1 MNEKIIMFDMDGT
14 LLDLAFDDMIWNQ
27 QLPLRHAQT
36 HQCSLE
42 QSKDSLFAY
51 YQEYKHTLAWY
62 SSRAWTAKVGVDVL
76 ELQYELQEHIQM
88 RPGCLALLD
97 TLKKHGYQCWL
108 LTNADVASLELK
120 MKNVNLSDFFEVMVS
135 SEQLQYAKEDQGFWQ
150 TLQQLHPFEP
160 AQCVFVD
167 DTMPVLA
174 AAEQFGIGQLVT
186 ILQPSSL
193 NVPRIAAEL
202 DYPAIQ
208 DLTELL
214 PLIKPTLQLKE
225 SHA

>member
-1 MNEKIIMFDMDGT
+1 MNDTIVMFDMDGT

-36 HQCSLE
+36 HQCSLS
-42 QSKDSLFAY
+42 QSQDTLFAY

-76 ELQYELQEHIQM
+76 ALQYDLQENIQM
-88 RPGCLALLD
+88 RPGCIAMLD
-97 TLKKHGYQCWL
+97 LLKKRGYRCWL

-120 MKNVNLSDFFEVMVS
+120 MKNVNLTDYFEVMVS
-135 SEQLQYAKEDQGFWQ
+135 SEQLQYAKEDQGFWE
-150 TLQQLHPFEP
+150 TLQQQHPFDP

-167 DTMPVLA
+167 DTLPVLA
-174 AAEQFGIGQLVT
+174 SAERFGIGQLVT
-186 ILQPSSL
+186 ILQPSSQKA
-193 NVPRIAAEL
+193 PRNAADL

-214 PLIKPTLQLKE
+214 SLITPVKHAKE
-225 SHA
+225 SHV